1 MTIRTLIVLAAAAS
15 LCHAD
20 SKKLT
25 EDQRIEI
32 MRGLVAEYAKA
43 VIPLPRSQKP
53 LEVDPE
59 GHFDHDKWEVAL
71 GHDGPA
77 ARANDLVQVTKVDIE
92 KSSVVLEINH
102 GFKGKSG
109 GGSWRDRIQISGGM
123 GGVMVPVNGRNA
135 TSAPGGTVIA
145 LRFDQPIGALTAAE
159 VKKMLAPVLDFDK
172 HSATEQYIETL
183 SPEVKQ
189 AIQEK
194 KPIEGMDRDQ
204 VRMALGNP
212 LHKSRET
219 NAEGVEIE
227 DWIYGEPPGKVT
239 FVTFQGPKVIRIKE
253 TYAGLG
259 GTIADS
265 PRVP

>member
-1 MTIRTLIVLAAAAS
+1 MCSSDLLPP
-15 LCHAD
+15 
-20 SKKLT
+20 
-25 EDQRIEI
+25 EI
-32 MRGLVAEYAKA
+32 
-43 VIPLPRSQKP
+43 
-53 LEVDPE
+53 
-59 GHFDHDKWEVAL
+59 
-71 GHDGPA
+71 
-77 ARANDLVQVTKVDIE
+77 
-92 KSSVVLEINH
+92 
-102 GFKGKSG
+102 
-109 GGSWRDRIQISGGM
+109 
-123 GGVMVPVNGRNA
+123 
-135 TSAPGGTVIA
+135 
-145 LRFDQPIGALTAAE
+145 
-159 VKKMLAPVLDFDK
+159 
-172 HSATEQYIETL
+172 
-183 SPEVKQ
+183 KQ
-189 AIQEK
+189 AIQDK